1 MRQQVQVNQK
11 LADGTW
17 HLKVQVEVPGRPN
30 DPITFRQRVRGDRDH
45 VGGLIQKIVESLLK
59 DDKDEKNGRQ
69 LKIDWSE
76 YELWWPVQRKWLL
89 KHHWMLDKYSIQA
102 DTELLFTNRNK
113 ILNIELP
120 NNQCLKMLVNF
131 SSDVLSVVRDICYIC
146 EIRHHTELSLVKTS
160 NIHNNARA
168 ELTAGISQ
176 MVNPI
181 LTSGAINSNV
191 PYCTLRN
198 PRQGGNQLNNDVLSS
213 GTKLIDTNNIEYRKL
228 TFPAEKVD
236 PDELNAPK
244 NMKDRVSQT
253 CRFLDS
259 LKSLMEQGV
268 KENELIKLRFKY
280 FNFQALSEKNDF
292 IRIHQL
298 YEQLKFS
305 VLSDEFNITEDQALT
320 LASLQY
326 FIDECN
332 RKEIYDTNSSQSETF
347 DHPDGPDTSFDIDNM
362 LDSLENELEGKPLNQ
377 QDLVNIPEL
386 SELVR
391 VHLPNKL
398 LQIGKFQDKKWL
410 IYKDTFLDGYKQ
422 REDAASSANSKR
434 IFRIEIKRAELTK
447 ETSIKDGI
455 YIIKI
460 KPHESE
466 EIWLKFEQE
475 NQFCKWYAALKLG
488 CKGTT
493 MASNNYKLEID
504 RLKQV
509 IKIQDL
515 STEKIQDQSQLQVV
529 QSKFYVPRKYFKK
542 LGHPKIAAHI
552 LTQQRKIGETVR
564 HQPTVAKLNYINLW
578 EHIEESGRAYFQVS
592 FKKEAP
598 KREEFVALSS
608 EKIMRLEPSGK
619 IIQSWWLQTL
629 REWKI
634 NWAAEPKRVELYL
647 NKGSQDSEKI
657 EFFIPSQKN
666 SIDRNKDLQVI
677 HEYIGGYMFH
687 HMSKVLEPDRAE
699 EATLRG
705 ILDVTDPWHNK

>member
-1 MRQQVQVNQK
+1 MRQQVQVNQE

-17 HLKVQVEVPGRPN
+17 HLKVQVEIPGRPN
-30 DPITFRQRVRGDRDH
+30 DPITFRKRVRGDRDH
-45 VGGLIQKIVESLLK
+45 VGGLIQKIVDSLNG
-59 DDKDEKNGRQ
+59 DDNISKQN
-69 LKIDWSE
+69 WSE

-113 ILNIELP
+113 VLNIELP

-146 EIRHHTELSLVKTS
+146 EIRHHTELSLVKT
-160 NIHNNARA
+160 NGVYANTRA
-168 ELTAGISQ
+168 ELAAGISQ
-176 MVNPI
+176 MMNPI
-181 LTSGAINSNV
+181 MTSGAINSNV

-198 PRQGGNQLNNDVLSS
+198 PRQGGNQHNNDVLSS

-228 TFPAEKVD
+228 TTPAERID
-236 PDELNAPK
+236 PDDLNAPK
-244 NMKDRVSQT
+244 NMKDKVSQT

-320 LASLQY
+320 LASLQ
-326 FIDECN
+326 FFVDECT
-332 RKEIYDTNSSQSETF
+332 RKQIFDTNNSQS
-347 DHPDGPDTSFDIDNM
+347 DGILDRTDGHSTSFDIDNM

-377 QDLVNIPEL
+377 PDLVNIPEL

-391 VHLPNKL
+391 VHYPNKL

-422 REDAASSANSKR
+422 REDAASSGNAKR
-434 IFRIEIKRAELTK
+434 LCHIEIKRAELTK

-460 KPHESE
+460 KPHDNE
-466 EIWLKFEQE
+466 EIWLKFDQE

-515 STEKIQDQSQLQVV
+515 STEKIHDQSELQAV

-542 LGHPKIAAHI
+542 LGHQKIATHI
-552 LTQQRKIGETVR
+552 LTHQLKIGETVR
-564 HQPTVAKLNYINLW
+564 QQPTVAKLNYINLW
-578 EHIEESGRAYFQVS
+578 EHIEESGRAYFQVA
-592 FKKEAP
+592 FKKDQL
-598 KREEFVALSS
+598 KKEEFVALSS
-608 EKIMRLEPSGK
+608 EKIMRLDPSGK
-619 IIQSWWLQTL
+619 IVQSWWLQTL

-634 NWAAEPKRVELYL
+634 NWAAEPKRVELFL
-647 NKGSQDSEKI
+647 NKGSQDSEKV
-657 EFFIPSQKN
+657 EFFIPSHKN
-666 SIDRNKDLQVI
+666 SNDRNKDLQVI